1 MIVESEAEKCIYW
14 KIQSNGKTKQNFLFS
29 RDRSQNEGKEN
40 HLIYKQYFHE
50 NNYETECMLIHLV
63 NSFLKL

>member
-14 KIQSNGKTKQNFLFS
+14 KIQSIGKTKQNLLFS
-29 RDRSQNEGKEN
+29 RDWSQNEGKEN

-50 NNYETECMLIHLV
+50 NN
-63 NSFLKL
+63 